1 MQTILKTLDLSYPYI
16 ELSEIQQTPTPT
28 PIIKPIDVTMTQL
41 EILKKTLNS
50 RKLSPSIKE
59 RIQKESG
66 FGMCCL
72 CGGIATQTANYDCQ
86 GANRI
91 ERYCESCVEKQ
102 FSRTPK
108 VASTNGTA
116 Q

>member
-1 MQTILKTLDLSYPYI
+1 
-16 ELSEIQQTPTPT
+16 
-28 PIIKPIDVTMTQL
+28 MTQL

-102 FSRTPK
+102 FSLYSESSKYKRNSAMKNESPNK
-108 VASTNGTA
+108 VN
-116 Q
+116 